1 MIDTNLS
8 ANLIRNILLNNS
20 KEIECKYAE
29 YDYDRK
35 IKMAID
41 PRNLSPQYMI
51 EPMIIDASHQVEI
64 EMIYKKLIS
73 IFNKI
78 FQGIEFEK
86 NLLGSYGFGEVT
98 ISMIRDVERSKDM
111 TLPLLRI
118 DFFIDEN
125 NQIKIC
131 ELNGD
136 GLSGIL
142 SSDKINKAYHTL
154 LDHFGLQHLY
164 NTIQIRDMLVNT
176 VLSSYRNSDMFC
188 NESPTVAV
196 VNYQRGNY
204 VAESEYI
211 ADGFRKFGCKANV
224 VDPKDL
230 HYIDGELRYK
240 DEKIDIVYNE
250 LLIFNFDSHQEEL
263 EALIM
268 AIKDKRVYFYGAF
281 RSRLIDD
288 KRFFAFL
295 YEPQIQRLLNN
306 DERTFI
312 YKYIPYSHILDAT
325 WTHKVQTEQ
334 KKYVIKS
341 ADSAG
346 SVGVFVGSDYTPNEW
361 ENIASLSN
369 QRSTVQEFIDTKKYK
384 KLFVDLERG
393 PSLREKDVRVVSG
406 AFFFNG
412 TFSGFYER
420 AGTNLNINGSRE
432 DNYCAATLFERKW

>member
-1 MIDTNLS
+1 
-8 ANLIRNILLNNS
+8 
-20 KEIECKYAE
+20 
-29 YDYDRK
+29 
-35 IKMAID
+35 
-41 PRNLSPQYMI
+41 
-51 EPMIIDASHQVEI
+51 
-64 EMIYKKLIS
+64 
-73 IFNKI
+73 
-78 FQGIEFEK
+78 
-86 NLLGSYGFGEVT
+86 
-98 ISMIRDVERSKDM
+98 
-111 TLPLLRI
+111 
-118 DFFIDEN
+118 
-125 NQIKIC
+125 
-131 ELNGD
+131 
-136 GLSGIL
+136 
-142 SSDKINKAYHTL
+142 
-154 LDHFGLQHLY
+154 
-164 NTIQIRDMLVNT
+164 
-176 VLSSYRNSDMFC
+176 MFC

-346 SVGVFVGSDYTPNEW
+346 SVGVFVGYDYTPNEW

-406 AFFFNG
+406 AFF
-412 TFSGFYER
+412 SME
-420 AGTNLNINGSRE
+420 LSLVSMKEQEQI
-432 DNYCAATLFERKW
+432 

>member
-1 MIDTNLS
+1 
-8 ANLIRNILLNNS
+8 
-20 KEIECKYAE
+20 
-29 YDYDRK
+29 
-35 IKMAID
+35 
-41 PRNLSPQYMI
+41 
-51 EPMIIDASHQVEI
+51 
-64 EMIYKKLIS
+64 MIYKKLIS

-154 LDHFGLQHLY
+154 LDHFGLPHLY
-164 NTIQIRDMLVNT
+164 NTLPIRDMLVNT

-334 KKYVIKS
+334 K
-341 ADSAG
+341 
-346 SVGVFVGSDYTPNEW
+346 NM
-361 ENIASLSN
+361 L
-369 QRSTVQEFIDTKKYK
+369 
-384 KLFVDLERG
+384 
-393 PSLREKDVRVVSG
+393 
-406 AFFFNG
+406 
-412 TFSGFYER
+412 
-420 AGTNLNINGSRE
+420 
-432 DNYCAATLFERKW
+432 